1 MIRSQQQAPITTQL
15 ELTPLIDIVFIVVV
29 FLLLTAN
36 ARLLSLPVDIP
47 TTDQAEQASQIPQS
61 LTLTLQSH
69 APMFAINQQT
79 YETWPQFEQA
89 LTPMLEDKEQ
99 AVTIAADRQADVE
112 PLLKLLAL
120 LNQQQITNTQILMEQ
135 QP

>member
-1 MIRSQQQAPITTQL
+1 MIKTQQQAPMSTQL

-47 TTDQAEQASQIPQS
+47 TTDQAAPASANHHS
-61 LTLTLQSH
+61 LTLAIQPNS
-69 APMFAINQQT
+69 PMFAINQQG
-79 YETWPQFEQA
+79 YESWAAFEQA
-89 LTPMLEDKEQ
+89 LSPLLANADQ
-99 AVTIAADRQADVE
+99 QVTIAADRNADVE